1 MDHPSAV
8 DLFQSI
14 HNRHDNDHHSF
25 YRKPP
30 IVLHILLQVLPLY
43 KLHNDISGIVF
54 GKIIVNRDKII
65 FPGIFCHILGFIK
78 EILHSLFIK
87 PFCAGITGHFKGY
100 RCLSIRHRIRKV
112 FLDRDVHIQF
122 KICTVIRY
130 PETSL
135 PYDTV
140 NSVLSMEDRTGF
152 KIKRIIRSV
161 DQFPPPFVSL
171 FIDSNTADIIQE
183 LVQTH
188 INPFVP

>member
-1 MDHPSAV
+1 M
-8 DLFQSI
+8 
-14 HNRHDNDHHSF
+14 
-25 YRKPP
+25 
-30 IVLHILLQVLPLY
+30 LHILLQVLPFH

-54 GKIIVNRDKII
+54 CKIIVNGDKVFFPCI
-65 FPGIFCHILGFIK
+65 FGHIFGFIK

-87 PFCAGITGHFKGY
+87 PFCTGITGHFKGY
-100 RCLSIRHRIRKV
+100 RCLPVRHRIRKV
-112 FLDRDVHIQF
+112 LLDRDVHIQF

-161 DQFPPPFVSL
+161 DQFSPSFVSL
-171 FIDSNTADIIQE
+171 FINGNAADIIQE